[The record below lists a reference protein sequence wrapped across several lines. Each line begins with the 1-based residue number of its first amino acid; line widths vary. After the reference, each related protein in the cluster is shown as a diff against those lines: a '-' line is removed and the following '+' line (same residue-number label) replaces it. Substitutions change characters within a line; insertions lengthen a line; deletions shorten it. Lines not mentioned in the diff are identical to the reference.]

1 MEISL
6 IFRIAAVGILVIDP
20 VSGIE
25 AQRERGARISDQHG
39 RTDSGAVLAG
49 ALYL

>member
-1 MEISL
+1 MENQSDL
-6 IFRIAAVGILVIDP
+6 SNCGCWDSGIDP